1 MVYKNL
7 FYRLLFSCFFFAIF
21 FMVFNDKYM
30 LFIFGTFIYLFIFYE
45 IYRYFKIY
53 FKLIIF
59 YVISSYFCF
68 FLYIYFF
75 FDHLIFFLFVFT
87 IIFFDSFSYFTGKL
101 FGKSFIFKSIS
112 PKKTLEGYL
121 GGVFF
126 TNAFFISYIYF
137 VNFNFEFTSSITLLN
152 LIIFISIIGDLI
164 ESFFKRKNNIKDSS
178 KFLPGH
184 GGYFDRFDSFIASI
198 TMLTLFS
205 FIVSL

>member
-7 FYRLLFSCFFFAIF
+7 FYRLLFSVIF
-21 FMVFNDKYM
+21 FGIFFITNNNKYL
-30 LFIFGTFIYLFIFYE
+30 LFIFGTFIYLFILYE
-45 IYRYFKIY
+45 IIKFFNKYFILILIY
-53 FKLIIF
+53 LFL
-59 YVISSYFCF
+59 SYFCF
-68 FLYIYFF
+68 ALYL
-75 FDHLIFFLFVFT
+75 LIFYDYLIFNLFVFT
-87 IIFFDSFSYFTGKL
+87 IIFFDSFSYFTGNL
-101 FGKSFIFKSIS
+101 FGKNYIFKSIS